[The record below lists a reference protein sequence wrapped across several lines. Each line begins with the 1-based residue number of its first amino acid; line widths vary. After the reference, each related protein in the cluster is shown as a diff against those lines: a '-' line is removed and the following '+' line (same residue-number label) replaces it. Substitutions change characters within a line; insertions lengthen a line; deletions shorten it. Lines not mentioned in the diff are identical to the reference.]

1 MTTYVLVHGAWHGGW
16 CWSRVRRALMATGSD
31 VYTPTLTGLGER
43 AHLASREV
51 DLETHI
57 GDVLGM
63 LEAEDLTDI
72 ILVGHSYA
80 GVVITAVADR
90 AAQKI
95 AHLVYLDAAVP
106 RDGQC
111 LYDCVPTQLKTHVE
125 GHATLGGEGWRVPV
139 AAASAQFLGLKREE
153 DVRWVMPKLTPHPIR
168 TFRETVQLGSKLAPA
183 PRTYI
188 NCIGDKALGQPKPRQ
203 ADGID
208 DYHELRTGHDAMV
221 TAPQD
226 LADLLS
232 KVAETAS
239 DSVQSRAAADATSGP
254 LGKLSHRHR

>member
-16 CWSRVRRALMATGSD
+16 CWRRVGRTLKVTGSD

-57 GDVLGM
+57 GDVLGVI
-63 LEAEDLTDI
+63 EVEDLTEI
-72 ILVGHSYA
+72 VLVGHSY
-80 GVVITAVADR
+80 GGIVVTAVADR
-90 AAQKI
+90 AAQRI
-95 AHLVYLDAAVP
+95 AHLVYLDAVVP

-111 LYDCVPTQLKTHVE
+111 LYDCTPAQIKTHFE
-125 GHATLGGEGWRVPV
+125 EQARIGGEGWRVPV
-139 AAASAQFLGLKREE
+139 AVASAQFLGLKHEE
-153 DVRWVMPKLTPHPIR
+153 DLRWVMPKLTPHPIR
-168 TFRETVQLGSKLAPA
+168 TFREAVRLGSKLPPV

-188 NCIGDKALGQPKPRQ
+188 NCIGDKALGQPKTMQ

-226 LADLLS
+226 VADLLR

-239 DSVQSRAAADATSGP
+239 DSAQSRAAADARRAGP
-254 LGKLSHRHR
+254 WAR

>member
-1 MTTYVLVHGAWHGGW
+1 MTTFVLVHGAWHGGW
-16 CWSRVRRALMATGSD
+16 CWSRVGRALKLAGSD

-43 AHLASREV
+43 VHLASREV

-57 GDVLGM
+57 SDVLGV
-63 LEAEDLTDI
+63 LQAEDLTDI
-72 ILVGHSYA
+72 VLVGHSY
-80 GVVITAVADR
+80 GGIVITAVADR
-90 AAQKI
+90 AAQRI
-95 AHLVYLDAAVP
+95 AHLVYLDAFAP

-111 LYDCVPTQLKTHVE
+111 LYDCAPAEIETHFE
-125 GHATLGGEGWRVPV
+125 EQARLGGEGWRVPV
-139 AAASAQFLGLKREE
+139 AAVSAPFLGLKHPE

-168 TFRETVQLGSKLAPA
+168 TFREAVRLGSRLPPL

-188 NCIGDKALGQPKPRQ
+188 KCIGDKPLGQPKTPQ

-226 LADLLS
+226 VVDLLH
-232 KVAETAS
+232 KVRETAS
-239 DSVQSRAAADATSGP
+239 QSSNHA
-254 LGKLSHRHR
+254 L

>member
-31 VYTPTLTGLGER
+31 VCTPTLTGLGER

-57 GDVLGM
+57 CDVLGV
-63 LEAEDLTDI
+63 LEAENLTDI

-80 GVVITAVADR
+80 GIVVTAVADR
-90 AAQKI
+90 AAQRI
-95 AHLVYLDAAVP
+95 AHVVYLDAVVP
-106 RDGQC
+106 RNGQC
-111 LYDCVPTQLKTHVE
+111 LYDCVPTQLKTHIE
-125 GHATLGGEGWRVPV
+125 EQATIGGEGWCVPV
-139 AAASAQFLGLKREE
+139 AAASAQFLGLQHEE

-168 TFRETVQLGSKLAPA
+168 TFRETVQLGSKLPPA

-188 NCIGDKALGQPKPRQ
+188 KCIGDKTRGQSKTMQ

-208 DYHELRTGHDAMV
+208 NYHELRTGHDAMV

-226 LADLLS
+226 LADLLR

-239 DSVQSRAAADATSGP
+239 DSA
-254 LGKLSHRHR
+254 

>member
-16 CWSRVRRALMATGSD
+16 CWSTVGRALKLSGSD

-57 GDVLGM
+57 GDVLGV
-63 LEAEDLTDI
+63 LEAENLTDI
-72 ILVGHSYA
+72 VLAGHSY
-80 GVVITAVADR
+80 GGIVVTAVADR
-90 AAQKI
+90 AAQRI
-95 AHLVYLDAAVP
+95 AHLVYLDAVVP

-111 LYDCVPTQLKTHVE
+111 LYDCVSAQTKAHFEEQ
-125 GHATLGGEGWRVPV
+125 ARIGGDGWRVPV
-139 AAASAQFLGLKREE
+139 AVASAQFLGLKQEE
-153 DVRWVMPKLTPHPIR
+153 DVRWVLPKLTPHPIR
-168 TFRETVQLGSKLAPA
+168 TFREPVRLSQSIPQT

-188 NCIGDKALGQPKPRQ
+188 NCIGDKPFGQPRTTQ

-221 TAPQD
+221 TAPPD
-226 LADLLS
+226 LVELLR
-232 KVAETAS
+232 KLAQTVS
-239 DSVQSRAAADATSGP
+239 DSAQSWPRDSLLA
-254 LGKLSHRHR
+254 